1 MPISA
6 ITSTRN
12 TTIIKKI
19 VVGTPIG
26 TVSNSDIVT
35 SLAGLTDTN
44 VAGVQDGYLLIY
56 NGSTGKWDAVDEITI
71 DGGTF

>member
-1 MPISA
+1 MP
-6 ITSTRN
+6 TSN

-19 VVGTPIG
+19 VVGTPIA

-56 NGSTGKWDAVDEITI
+56 NGSTAKWDAVDEITI

>member
-1 MPISA
+1 MP
-6 ITSTRN
+6 TSN
-12 TTIIKKI
+12 TTVIKKI
-19 VVGTPIG
+19 VVGTPIA

-44 VAGVQDGYLLIY
+44 VAGVGDGYLLIY

>member
-1 MPISA
+1 MP
-6 ITSTRN
+6 TSN

-19 VVGTPIG
+19 VVGTPIA
-26 TVSNSDIVT
+26 TVSNSDIIT

-44 VAGVQDGYLLIY
+44 VAGVGDGYVLVY
-56 NGSTGKWDAVDEITI
+56 NSSTGKWTAVNELTV